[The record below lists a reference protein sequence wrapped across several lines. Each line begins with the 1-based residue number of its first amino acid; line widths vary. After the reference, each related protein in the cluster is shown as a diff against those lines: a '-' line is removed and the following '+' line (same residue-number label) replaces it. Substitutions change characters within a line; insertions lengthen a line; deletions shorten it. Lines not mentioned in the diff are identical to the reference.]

1 MKRILLASTAIVAFA
16 GAAAADGHIGIS
28 FTGSAEL
35 GYNDTTQGDSS
46 GFYSELEIT
55 IGLVAELDNG
65 LTAAASVDFEDLA
78 DGESSDGEVDDDGVF
93 GDSDVNFE
101 LSLTNSDGGLFY
113 GDTNFAAQN
122 LWGSAGSMNADDFSE
137 ADGEET
143 LRAEYTF
150 NAWTAQVSGVLANNG
165 GDRNAEEDFNQLS
178 VAVAGDVGNFN
189 IVAAYQADSD
199 EVDGFYNAEDLGL
212 TDLAGDPIDSD
223 NGDFVDDEVFGLSVS
238 TTFSNVS
245 ARLAYASNETIDED
259 SIALEVSY
267 PFGPVTATG
276 FYSLEDDADD
286 DNYGIN
292 LAYEEGPV
300 SVTFDYESEDSDEE
314 YGLEG
319 AYDVG
324 NGLVLF
330 AGYVREEDGDLD
342 NDAYYVGGEYDLGS
356 GAELIV
362 SYAEDDS
369 ENDDLTFDDEIGA
382 QEYQDGATVEISFE
396 F

>member
-16 GAAAADGHIGIS
+16 GAAAAQDSNIGIS

-35 GYNDTTQGDSS
+35 GFNDTNTGDND

-65 LTAAASVDFEDLA
+65 LTAAASVDFEDLS
-78 DGESSDGEVDDDGVF
+78 DGESADGNTAEDET
-93 GDSDVNFE
+93 SDVNFE

-122 LWGSAGSMNADDFSE
+122 LWVSAGSMNSDDFSE
-137 ADGEET
+137 ADGEEAI
-143 LRAEYTF
+143 RAEYTI
-150 NAWTAQVSGVLANNG
+150 NGWTAQVSGVISDANG
-165 GDRNAEEDFNQLS
+165 RQVEDDEIDQLS
-178 VAVAGDVGNFN
+178 LAVAGDVGTFN
-189 IVAAYQADSD
+189 IVAAYQAESD
-199 EVDGFYNAEDLGL
+199 GDP
-212 TDLAGDPIDSD
+212 AGDVDDDGNPVSFLENA
-223 NGDFVDDEVFGLSVS
+223 NGDFVDDEIFGLSVS
-238 TTFSNVS
+238 TNFSGASV
-245 ARLAYASNETIDED
+245 RLAYASNETANED
-259 SIALEVSY
+259 SIAVEVSY

-286 DNYGIN
+286 DNFGIN

-300 SVTFDYESEDSDEE
+300 SITFDYESNDDEDE

-330 AGYVREEDGDLD
+330 AGYVLEEDENDD
-342 NDAYYVGGEYDLGS
+342 NEAYYIAGEYDLGS

-369 ENDDLTFDDEIGA
+369 ENDDFTFDDEIGA
-382 QEYQDGATVEISFE
+382 QEYQDGTTVEISFE

>member
-16 GAAAADGHIGIS
+16 GAAAADGHVGIS

-35 GYNDTTQGDSS
+35 GYNDTTQGDTS

-65 LTAAASVDFEDLA
+65 LTAAASVDFDDLGN
-78 DGESSDGEVDDDGVF
+78 GEEGNGEVDGAGVF
-93 GDSDVNFE
+93 ADSDVNFE

-122 LWGSAGSMNADDFSE
+122 LWVSAGSMNSDRFSE
-137 ADGEET
+137 ADGEEA
-143 LRAEYTF
+143 LRAEYTI
-150 NAWTAQVSGVLANNG
+150 NAWTAQVSGVIANEG
-165 GDRNAEEDFNQLS
+165 GVRNLEEDFNQLS
-178 VAVAGDVGNFN
+178 LAVAGDVGNFN
-189 IVAAYQADSD
+189 FVAAYQAESD
-199 EVDGFYNAEDLGL
+199 EAAGFYSG
-212 TDLAGDPIDSD
+212 
-223 NGDFVDDEVFGLSVS
+223 NGDFEDSEVFGLSAS

-245 ARLAYASNETIDED
+245 VRLAYASDESIDED
-259 SIALEVSY
+259 SIAVEVSY

-276 FYSLEDDADD
+276 FYSLEDDRDD

-292 LAYEEGPV
+292 LAYEQGPV
-300 SVTFDYESEDSDEE
+300 SVTFDYESEDDVDN

-330 AGYVREEDGDLD
+330 AGYVREEDEVALGDFVD
-342 NDAYYVGGEYDLGS
+342 NDAYYIGGEYDLGS

-369 ENDDLTFDDEIGA
+369 ENDDLTFGDEIGA
-382 QEYQDGATVEISFE
+382 QEYQDGTTVEISFE